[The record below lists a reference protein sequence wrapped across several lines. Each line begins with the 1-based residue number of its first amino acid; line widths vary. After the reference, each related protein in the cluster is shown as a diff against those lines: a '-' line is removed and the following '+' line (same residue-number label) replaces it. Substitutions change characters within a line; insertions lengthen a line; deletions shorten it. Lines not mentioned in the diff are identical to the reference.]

1 MTDLDAIIV
10 QCVEDIW
17 DKFDTDH
24 SGSLDYIECK
34 RLVEFILGPHAKKF
48 TH

>member
-1 MTDLDAIIV
+1 MTDLDQILS
-10 QCVEDIW
+10 QCVLDIW

-24 SGSLDYIECK
+24 SGTLDYIECK

-48 TH
+48 TD